1 MKKEH
6 KLILDLISS
15 YLEKYPDQRFGQAI
29 FNLGINEFIKND
41 SSLPTYNLRDIYN
54 DEDYVVIKRIENQLE
69 WFNLQK
75 KVYEGISN
83 IEGLSSMT
91 VNERLFRTGLLEQFD
106 IFKKSNKKYA
116 KYILESL
123 NVDSD
128 SIKEIINSK

>member
-29 FNLGINEFIKND
+29 FNLGVNEFIKND

-54 DEDYVVIKRIENQLE
+54 DEDSVIIKRIENQLE
-69 WFNLQK
+69 WLNLQK
-75 KVYEGISN
+75 KVNEGIFN

-106 IFKKSNKKYA
+106 IFKKSNKNYA

-123 NVDSD
+123 DVDSE
-128 SIKEIINSK
+128 SIEDILSLE

>member
-41 SSLPTYNLRDIYN
+41 SSLPTYNLKDIYN
-54 DEDYVVIKRIENQLE
+54 DEYYVVIKRIENQLE
-69 WFNLQK
+69 WFNLQE
-75 KVYEGISN
+75 KVNEGISN

-106 IFKKSNKKYA
+106 IFKKSNKN
-116 KYILESL
+116 YIT
-123 NVDSD
+123 
-128 SIKEIINSK
+128 

>member
-29 FNLGINEFIKND
+29 FNLGVNEFIKND

-54 DEDYVVIKRIENQLE
+54 DEDSVIIKRIENQLE

-75 KVYEGISN
+75 KVNEGISN

-106 IFKKSNKKYA
+106 IFKKSNKNYA

-123 NVDSD
+123 DVDSD
-128 SIKEIINSK
+128 SIKKIIN

>member
-6 KLILDLISS
+6 KLILDILSS
-15 YLEKYPDQRFGQAI
+15 YLERYPDQRFGQAI
-29 FNLGINEFIKND
+29 FNPGINEFIKNN
-41 SSLPTYNLRDIYN
+41 SSRPTYNLRDIYN
-54 DEDYVVIKRIENQLE
+54 DEDSVIIKRIENQLE

-75 KVYEGISN
+75 KVNEGISN

-106 IFKKSNKKYA
+106 IFKISSKNYA

-123 NVDSD
+123 HVDSD
-128 SIKEIINSK
+128 SIKKMINSK